1 MKLLRGR
8 KARLVGA
15 GLADQVVVA
24 VANAGNSLVALLL
37 LPDTDRAGLLV
48 LALAVGYAAIS
59 LNRAFVG
66 EVLLALAPRFEPAD
80 RDRLIRDGLAAAL
93 FCGVFTAFI
102 LFVTWL
108 AFGSDLPDLGWV
120 ALVMPVV
127 MLQDTARYSLLAQA
141 RQQQALVNDLGL
153 VVVQAAAVVALA
165 IGDRVTAGG
174 LVLCWGLGGLV
185 GYAGYVLRGGF
196 LPWRGDP
203 RRWPARTRRLAGWFT
218 GTAVVGQVHTLA
230 VMFLIGVGL
239 SESAIALFRLVQVTV
254 LQPVQNFN
262 QAITSLLVPRLSKAA
277 VMAKEQVNVLL
288 RKVMPPLAALTVAL
302 VLVGG
307 LLAQLIFPLVPRYAD
322 AAPLAWPVL
331 LQAAVYMLQA
341 PVLAALRGM
350 HRGPLQFAQYVVFA
364 VASVTGLVVGALTG
378 ELLLAAWGLAA
389 GTGVGFVAA
398 LILYRHALRKDPVV
412 RPVRRPKRRLQLQ

>member
-1 MKLLRGR
+1 VKLLRGR
-8 KARLVGA
+8 GARLVGA

-37 LPDTDRAGLLV
+37 LPDTGRAGLLV

-66 EVLLALAPRFEPAD
+66 EVLLALAPRFEPSD

-93 FCGVFTAFI
+93 FCGLSTA
-102 LFVTWL
+102 LLLAVLRPFV
-108 AFGSDLPDLGWV
+108 DLPDLGWV
-120 ALVMPVV
+120 ALVAPVM

-165 IGDRVTAGG
+165 VGDRVTGGG
-174 LVLCWGLGGLV
+174 LVLCWGLGGLA
-185 GYAGYVLRGGF
+185 GYVGYVLRGGF

-218 GTAVVGQVHTLA
+218 ATAVVGQVHTLA
-230 VMFLIGVGL
+230 VTFLIGVGL
-239 SESAIALFRLVQVTV
+239 SKDAIGLFRMVQVTV

-262 QAITSLLVPRLSKAA
+262 QAITSLLVPRLSRAA
-277 VMAKEQVNVLL
+277 VMAKEQVNVQL
-288 RKVMPPLAALTVAL
+288 RKVLTLLVGLAVAL
-302 VLVGG
+302 ILVGG
-307 LLAQLIFPLVPRYAD
+307 LLAQVIFPLVPDYAD

-331 LQAAVYMLQA
+331 LQAAIYMLQA

-350 HRGPLQFAQYVVFA
+350 HRGPLQFVQYVVFA
-364 VASVTGLVVGALTG
+364 VASVTGLVIGALTG
-378 ELLLAAWGLAA
+378 ELLLAAWGLVA
-389 GTGVGFVAA
+389 GTAVGFAAA
-398 LILYRHALRKDPVV
+398 LLLYRYALHSDPLALK
-412 RPVRRPKRRLQLQ
+412 PQRRPKRHLASPA